1 MDWMLIVPP
10 IIMFGAGYIIGRVWS
25 LKEYLELEEKNYHL
39 ERDLRRLTTRG
50 PDGRFVRPE
59 K

>member
-25 LKEYLELEEKNYHL
+25 LKEYLELQEKNTQL

-50 PDGRFVRPE
+50 PNGRFVRPE

>member
-25 LKEYLELEEKNYHL
+25 LKEYLELEEKNTQL